1 MNSVP
6 VANYLA
12 VAYIFWVVLGSLSS
26 DAWNTPCLFIFCDKF
41 NFFNQVRLSL
51 RFELY
56 TLASYEFETFILQFK
71 EAQAFA
77 SQLLCYNFK
86 IIFSIFWKILPPIHD
101 KAYQSHLE

>member
-56 TLASYEFETFILQFK
+56 KCIPWHHMNSKPLSCNLKKPKHLRLSY
-71 EAQAFA
+71 
-77 SQLLCYNFK
+77 YV
-86 IIFSIFWKILPPIHD
+86 IISK
-101 KAYQSHLE
+101 